1 MVQRNSSGRGGTATA
16 TKRRPSGT
24 AEISESRIGQMT
36 ADAIR
41 GQLRRRGVSGIS
53 GLRKPEL
60 VKSLVRTL
68 RAEGRGGST
77 ATKAAARKTTA
88 KKAPARK
95 AGQSST
101 RTAATKAP
109 AKKAPAR
116 KTVAAKAPAK
126 RATAR
131 KTVAAKRAP
140 AKKTAAKAPAKRA
153 AAKQAPARKAPA
165 KKAPARKT
173 VAAARKAGG
182 TRATVTARPTT
193 GARKAPA
200 KQAPPTRKATAK
212 QAPAKKAPAKKAT
225 AKTTT
230 ARKAPARKATAAKAP
245 VKRAPAKQATARK
258 AAAPIGGQ
266 TAPSRSLKYAQQITS
281 TQDQPERP
289 GRSLVTR
296 EHDVI
301 RRWAEAR
308 DAQPATIEGTERD
321 GRLGV
326 LTFDFPGWR
335 GGGRLRPVSWD
346 EWFHTFDVRRL
357 NFIYQ
362 EQLSDGRQ
370 SNFFRT
376 ESPEREDG

>member
-225 AKTTT
+225 A
-230 ARKAPARKATAAKAP
+230 
-245 VKRAPAKQATARK
+245 RK